1 MPSAARM
8 PHYCS
13 AMLSRFIHA
22 IHTEDPGLEE
32 PAATRERLKERFPRG
47 ATRRMTQP
55 GLLIAAALADLAP
68 GEDDTLVY
76 ASCYAES
83 RALESYLDSFP
94 TPSPTLFQTSIHP
107 GSVQQAFIGRQQPV
121 RHFFPH
127 TGRVQLVVHAVQTA
141 LLAPTRRTILCG
153 GEERGTWL
161 REQRAASDRT
171 FAFAL
176 LLTPE
181 PAGALGKIS
190 LAAADDTATERFLLP
205 AFFDALHARQAI
217 DAAVAPGL
225 RLTLTWQAV
234 E

>member
-1 MPSAARM
+1 MFSK
-8 PHYCS
+8 
-13 AMLSRFIHA
+13 FIHT

-32 PAATRERLKERFPRG
+32 PAATRERLKGKFSRG

-55 GLLIAAALADLAP
+55 GLLLAGALDRVAP
-68 GEDDTLVY
+68 GEEDTLVY
-76 ASCYAES
+76 ASCYAEG
-83 RALESYLDSFP
+83 RALEAYLESFP
-94 TPSPTLFQTSIHP
+94 APSPTLFQTSIHP
-107 GSVQQAFIGRQQPV
+107 SAVQQALIGRSQPV

-127 TGRVQLVVHAVQTA
+127 TGRAQLVVHAVQTA
-141 LLAPTRRTILCG
+141 LLAPTPRTILCG

-181 PAGALGKIS
+181 SAGSLGKIS
-190 LAAADDTATERFLLP
+190 LVASADTATERFLLP
-205 AFFDALHARQAI
+205 AFFDALHARRAI

-225 RLTLTWQAV
+225 RLTLPWQAV
-234 E
+234 A

>member
-1 MPSAARM
+1 
-8 PHYCS
+8 
-13 AMLSRFIHA
+13 MLNRYIHA
-22 IHTEDPGLEE
+22 IRTEDPGPEE
-32 PAATRERLKERFPRG
+32 PAATRERLKEKFPRG

-55 GLLIAAALADLAP
+55 GLLIATALADLAP

-76 ASCYAES
+76 ASRYAES
-83 RALESYLDSFP
+83 RALEAYLDSFP
-94 TPSPTLFQTSIHP
+94 APSPTLFQTSIHP
-107 GSVQQAFIGRQQPV
+107 GAVQQALIGRQQPV

-127 TGRVQLVVHAVQTA
+127 TGRAQLVAHAVQTA
-141 LLAPTRRTILCG
+141 LLAPTPRTILCG
-153 GEERGTWL
+153 SEERSTWL
-161 REQRAASDRT
+161 REYSVASDRT

-190 LAAADDTATERFLLP
+190 LATSAETAAEKFLLP
-205 AFFDALHARQAI
+205 AFFDALHARRAI
-217 DAAVAPGL
+217 DAALAPGL

>member
-1 MPSAARM
+1 
-8 PHYCS
+8 
-13 AMLSRFIHA
+13 MLSRYIHA

-47 ATRRMTQP
+47 VTRRMTQP
-55 GLLIAAALADLAP
+55 GLLIATALADFAP
-68 GEDDTLVY
+68 GEGDTLVY

-83 RALESYLDSFP
+83 RTLESYLDSFP

-127 TGRVQLVVHAVQTA
+127 TGRAQLVVHALQTA
-141 LLAPTRRTILCG
+141 LLAPTPRTILCG

-181 PAGALGKIS
+181 PAGAIGEIS
-190 LAAADDTATERFLLP
+190 LVATGDTDPERFLLP

-217 DAAVAPGL
+217 AAAVAPGL
-225 RLTLTWQAV
+225 RLTLTWQ
-234 E
+234 

>member
-1 MPSAARM
+1 LNTLPSR
-8 PHYCS
+8 Y
-13 AMLSRFIHA
+13 IHA
-22 IHTEDPGLEE
+22 LHTEDPGLEE
-32 PAATRERLKERFPRG
+32 PAATRERLKESFPRG

-55 GLLIAAALADLAP
+55 GLLIASALAGLAP

-94 TPSPTLFQTSIHP
+94 SPSPTLFQTSIHP
-107 GSVQQAFIGRQQPV
+107 GAVQQCFIGRQQPV

-127 TGRVQLVVHAVQTA
+127 TGRALLVAHAVQTA
-141 LLAPTRRTILCG
+141 LLAPTLRTILCG

-161 REQRAASDRT
+161 LEQRAASDRT
-171 FAFAL
+171 FVFAL

-190 LAAADDTATERFLLP
+190 LTASSGTAAENFLLP
-205 AFFDALHARQAI
+205 AFFDALHARQSI

-225 RLTLTWQAV
+225 RLTLTWP
-234 E
+234 

>member
-1 MPSAARM
+1 MP
-8 PHYCS
+8 
-13 AMLSRFIHA
+13 SRFIHA

-68 GEDDTLVY
+68 GEDDTLVH
-76 ASCYAES
+76 ASCYSES
-83 RALESYLDSFP
+83 RALESYLESFP
-94 TPSPTLFQTSIHP
+94 SPSPTLFQTSIHP
-107 GSVQQAFIGRQQPV
+107 GAVQQAFIGRQQPV

-127 TGRVQLVVHAVQTA
+127 TGRAQLVVHAVQTA
-141 LLAPTRRTILCG
+141 LLAPTPRTILCG

-171 FAFAL
+171 FVFAL

-181 PAGALGKIS
+181 PAGALGKLS
-190 LAAADDTATERFLLP
+190 LGASADATTERLLLP

-217 DAAVAPGL
+217 DVAIAPGL

-234 E
+234 A